1 MTKTANE
8 LHLASRGNRP
18 ESMLPESPQAG
29 VARLAPEP
37 SGQPSSAKRASEAVV
52 PTRYGTFRLVAYLES
67 PSDKEHVAIVSGAPV
82 PGVTPLVRVHSECL
96 TGEVIYSLKCD
107 CRDQLDRALGRIAA
121 APWGAVIYL
130 RQEGRGIGL
139 INKLKAYALQDE
151 QGLDTVDANRALGF
165 EDDLRDYNVAGQILR
180 DLGMTTVRLLTNNPD
195 KVEGLQRAGIEVAE
209 RLAHFGDG
217 TPHNADY
224 LEAKARRMRHD
235 LPLPSPPLPEE

>member
-1 MTKTANE
+1 
-8 LHLASRGNRP
+8 
-18 ESMLPESPQAG
+18 MLPEPQQPP
-29 VARLAPEP
+29 VPP
-37 SGQPSSAKRASEAVV
+37 STPDPTGKQSSATRASEAIV
-52 PTRYGTFRLVAYLES
+52 PTRYGTFQLVAYLES
-67 PSDKEHVAIVSGAPV
+67 PSEKEHVAIVSGAPV
-82 PGVTPLVRVHSECL
+82 PDVIPLVRVHSECL

-121 APWGAVIYL
+121 ATWGAVIYL

-139 INKLKAYALQDE
+139 VNKLKAYALQDE

-195 KVEGLQRAGIEVAE
+195 KVEGLERAGINVAE

-235 LPLPSPPLPEE
+235 LPLRSPSPPTK